1 LLSRLREKY
10 YEHYA
15 IVMWVQDVE
24 VLRPD
29 KFR

>member
-1 LLSRLREKY
+1 VLTKLREKY